1 MIMSLA
7 SDTGLG
13 RLTKQLGY
21 EFTDKSLLRLALT
34 HRSASANHNE
44 RLEFLGDSVL
54 GFVVAEM
61 LYTQRR
67 KSTEGDLSR
76 LRASMV
82 SKPALAA
89 HARAIGLGEYLN
101 LGSGESKSGGRE
113 RDSILAD
120 AVEAVIAAVYLDGGL
135 SAATAFIRRLVAIDE
150 NSGHKP
156 SAEKDSKT
164 ALQELLQA
172 RKTALP
178 VYDIVSIEGA
188 AHEQVFRVEC
198 RIEGVAETFDGVG
211 ESKKEA
217 EQAAA
222 ERALLVLGESK

>member
-1 MIMSLA
+1 
-7 SDTGLG
+7 
-13 RLTKQLGY
+13 
-21 EFTDKSLLRLALT
+21 
-34 HRSASANHNE
+34 
-44 RLEFLGDSVL
+44 
-54 GFVVAEM
+54 
-61 LYTQRR
+61 
-67 KSTEGDLSR
+67 
-76 LRASMV
+76 MV

-198 RIEGVAETFDGVG
+198 RIEGVAETFGGVG

>member
-1 MIMSLA
+1 MSSA

-34 HRSASANHNE
+34 HRSASASHNE

-61 LYTQRR
+61 LYTQQPY
-67 KSTEGDLSR
+67 SSEGDLSR

-89 HARAIGLGEYLN
+89 HARSLRLGEHLG
-101 LGSGESKSGGRE
+101 LGSGESKSGGRD

-120 AVEAVIAAVYLDGGL
+120 AIEAIIAAVYLDGGL
-135 SAATAFIRRLVAIDE
+135 SAATELVKRLSALE
-150 NSGHKP
+150 TTNGHKA
-156 SAEKDSKT
+156 SSEKDSKT

-172 RKTALP
+172 RKSALP
-178 VYDIVSIEGA
+178 VYKVVAIDGA

>member
-1 MIMSLA
+1 MIMSSA
-7 SDTGLG
+7 RDTGLG

-135 SAATAFIRRLVAIDE
+135 PAATAFIRRLVAIDE

-188 AHEQVFRVEC
+188 PHEQVFRVEC

-211 ESKKEA
+211 ESNKEA

>member
-1 MIMSLA
+1 MSSA

-54 GFVVAEM
+54 GFVVAEL

-89 HARAIGLGEYLN
+89 PARAIGLGEYLN

-113 RDSILAD
+113 RVSILAD